1 MSQTSANNK
10 RIAKNTLVLYIR
22 MLITMGIGLLTSRVI
37 LDSLGVEDYGIY
49 NLVGGFVAVFTI
61 VRAGLLTATQR
72 FITYDLGTGDKNE
85 LNNTFSTCVI
95 IFVFLS
101 VAIFILAELIGV
113 WFIESHLTIP
123 DNRMKAAHWVFQLSV
138 LTLVITLV
146 SYPYNALVIAHE
158 RMKAFAYI
166 SVYEAVSK
174 LLIAYGLYVSSYDR
188 LIIYAFLLFLVH
200 LSMRIMY
207 SFYCKRHFEE
217 SKVKWAIN
225 WPKIRKIY
233 SFTGWEMFGSIA
245 HIGFTQGLN
254 ILLGMFFNPVVN
266 AARGIAVQVQSMITS
281 FVHNFQM
288 ALNPQITKS
297 YAKNDLDYTYKLIY
311 ASSKCSFYLLLFF
324 SLPIIL
330 EADTL
335 LRLWL
340 VNVPEYTIVFFRLI
354 IITAIIDSL
363 SNPII
368 KLVESTGNIKYYQL
382 IVGGIL
388 LMIVPVSYIVLRLG
402 GAPYSVFIVHVIL
415 SVIAFV
421 VRLFMSS
428 RVAGLSIYIFCKEVL
443 LPIFV
448 VTPLSVI
455 LPLLFHLCIG
465 GDIPRLLIVFLVSFI
480 STVAVVYLWGLK
492 SNERNMFL
500 AQISKFRHKND

>member
-1 MSQTSANNK
+1 MPKSNTENNK
-10 RIAKNTLVLYIR
+10 RIARNTLVLYIR
-22 MLITMGIGLLTSRVI
+22 MLIIMGIGLLTSRVI

-49 NLVGGFVAVFTI
+49 NLVGGFVVVFTI

-72 FITYDLGTGDKNE
+72 FITYDIGTGNKNE

-95 IFVFLS
+95 IFIFLS
-101 VAIFILAELIGV
+101 IVIFIFAESFGV
-113 WFIESHLTIP
+113 WFIDSHLTIP
-123 DNRMKAAHWVFQLSV
+123 NHRLTAAHCVFQFSM

-158 RMKAFAYI
+158 RMKTFAYI
-166 SVYEAVSK
+166 SVYEAISK

-200 LSMRIMY
+200 LSIQIMY
-207 SFYCKRHFEE
+207 SFYCKKHFEE
-217 SKVKWAIN
+217 SKVNWTIN

-233 SFTGWEMFGSIA
+233 CFTGWEMFGSIA
-245 HIGFTQGLN
+245 YIGFTQGLN

-266 AARGIAVQVQSMITS
+266 AARGVAVQVQSMITS

-311 ASSKCSFYLLLFF
+311 ASSRCSFYLLLFF

-340 VNVPEYTIVFFRLI
+340 VNVPQYTTVFFRLI
-354 IITAIIDSL
+354 VITSIIDAL

-368 KLVESTGNIKYYQL
+368 KLVESTGNIKYYQI

-388 LMIVPVSYIVLRLG
+388 LMIVPVSYIILRLG
-402 GAPYSVFIVHVIL
+402 GAPYSVFIVHVII

-421 VRLFMSS
+421 ARLFMSR
-428 RVAGLSIYIFCKEVL
+428 RVAGLSIYTFCKEVL
-443 LPIFV
+443 LPISL

-455 LPLLFHLCIG
+455 PPLIFHLVIG
-465 GDIPRLLIVFLVSFI
+465 GDVFRLLTVFLVSFI
-480 STVAVVYLWGLK
+480 STVAIVYQWGLK

-500 AQISKFRHKND
+500 TQISKFRYKK